1 MDLTEEQ
8 WRLVQPLLPPQPE
21 PGRPG
26 RPALDQRL
34 ILDGVLWKLRSRNP
48 WRTVPAR
55 YGSHQVC
62 YLHYDRWQTSGLMK
76 KIMQVLAHDLKTRG
90 EFDFEQALREQIVRI
105 ERLGSR
111 LAVYFSF
118 PFSETWQASTSM
130 LIYQRLIESME
141 AAQRQQTG

>member
-1 MDLTEEQ
+1 
-8 WRLVQPLLPPQPE
+8 
-21 PGRPG
+21 
-26 RPALDQRL
+26 
-34 ILDGVLWKLRSRNP
+34 
-48 WRTVPAR
+48 
-55 YGSHQVC
+55 
-62 YLHYDRWQTSGLMK
+62 MK
-76 KIMQVLAHDLKTRG
+76 KIMQVLAHDFKTRG